1 MGAGSMP
8 LSLCCPAMPIG
19 IITGSGTYALPGF
32 ESSGPEPVATEWG
45 EALVSRGTFAGAE
58 VLHVS
63 RHGEGHHRLS
73 NLVTHRSNIAALAEL
88 GAEGVLAVT
97 VCGAVDPSVEL
108 GSLTCFDDLHFL
120 ANRLADGE
128 LCTFY
133 SEPGDAAAGTGS
145 SRARSRRRCGSAML
159 AGGREAGVPIRDG
172 GVYGHV
178 DGPRF
183 NTRAE
188 IRGLAACGVTH
199 VSQTGGPEAVLCGEA
214 ELPYALL
221 GYATDY
227 ANGVQDEATP
237 VQTLL
242 DMMAAST
249 ATFAAVLAAAVP
261 RAAAADLRAGGRRL
275 PLQRFLTTRTRVCA
289 RPVMARSSSLN
300 ARRSSPDIFRRHAV
314 PAAQA
319 LDAVD
324 QVAEVRRA
332 VGRPSSP
339 NSSPSSSSSSA
350 SSGEDCSKPASLS
363 VRRPGLRP
371 PGMRTR

>member
-1 MGAGSMP
+1 
-8 LSLCCPAMPIG
+8 MPIG

-32 ESSGPEPVATEWG
+32 EGSNPQPVTTEWG
-45 EALVSRGTFAGAE
+45 DAFVSSGVFAGTE
-58 VLHVS
+58 VLHVT

-73 NLVTHRSNIAALAEL
+73 NLVTHRANIAALADL
-88 GAEGVLAVT
+88 GADAVIAVT
-97 VCGAVDPSVEL
+97 VCGAVDPGVEL
-108 GSLTCFDDLHFL
+108 GSLVCFDDLHFL
-120 ANRLADGE
+120 ANRLGDGE

-133 SEPGDAAAGTGS
+133 SAPGDH
-145 SRARSRRRCGSAML
+145 RRGHWIFEGPFSDPLRQALL
-159 AGGREAGVPIRDG
+159 AGGTEANVPIRDG

-227 ANGVQDEATP
+227 ANGVKDEATP

-249 ATFAAVLAAAVP
+249 ATLAAVLAAAVP
-261 RAAAADLRAGGRRL
+261 RAATADLTPAGTVY
-275 PLQRFLTTRTRVCA
+275 RF
-289 RPVMARSSSLN
+289 
-300 ARRSSPDIFRRHAV
+300 
-314 PAAQA
+314 
-319 LDAVD
+319 
-324 QVAEVRRA
+324 E
-332 VGRPSSP
+332 G
-339 NSSPSSSSSSA
+339 
-350 SSGEDCSKPASLS
+350 G
-363 VRRPGLRP
+363 
-371 PGMRTR
+371 